1 MNAVGFRE
9 AILIGTFLFISPA
22 MEIIGIFS
30 LGINEFFL
38 YIKIKPKCN
47 ESTHCCTFIKG
58 KIERS
63 VVFYLLTQLLLQ
75 QKDNCNIFDWPLQS
89 THKLNAFTALLWDD

>member
-30 LGINEFFL
+30 LGINEFFFVHQN
-38 YIKIKPKCN
+38 K
-47 ESTHCCTFIKG
+47 
-58 KIERS
+58 
-63 VVFYLLTQLLLQ
+63 
-75 QKDNCNIFDWPLQS
+75 
-89 THKLNAFTALLWDD
+89 A